1 MSSKTKPKKKAA
13 KPAPKRTKASK
24 PGEGLGDWRWV
35 MAMLVVLR
43 IEGGERGAGGRAV
56 QQIADRPFL
65 LPASP
70 FKARGQRRG
79 TVAALAAH
87 VHTTSG
93 QTHGRHHS
101 KESLC

>member
-1 MSSKTKPKKKAA
+1 MSTKTKPKKKAA

-35 MAMLVVLR
+35 

-87 VHTTSG
+87 VHTTGG